1 MSENK
6 DIPEE
11 MLEAEG
17 IRHKAESNE
26 QLVENFEAKSVAEN
40 ISPSEQLQTPSDQ
53 VIRADTNPKPQ
64 TEKMEVHH
72 HGHVHEKKKWK
83 EYLFQFLML
92 FLAVTLGFLVENK
105 RGHYVEQQREKQ
117 FIRSLVN
124 DVIADTVRINT
135 IINQRLARE
144 QRLDSLT
151 FLVNS
156 DSSGV
161 QTDLIYFY
169 AVTPARSLAFR
180 FIPNDGTMQQLK
192 NSGAFRLIRNRTVAD
207 SIARYDVS
215 VRSYLRQGDIEE
227 TLIQDY
233 RIASAFI
240 FDALVFDR
248 ILDRDNNV
256 RLPVDKPPL
265 LPFTKQNLQAWNY
278 KMYSMKAINKANRR
292 DARLLLLQAKN
303 LLATLKEEYD
313 L

>member
-1 MSENK
+1 MNEEEN
-6 DIPEE
+6 IEE
-11 MLEAEG
+11 SQKAEG
-17 IRHKAESNE
+17 EGLKEEIPDPPTPANE
-26 QLVENFEAKSVAEN
+26 MVPEN
-40 ISPSEQLQTPSDQ
+40 ISSPTPS
-53 VIRADTNPKPQ
+53 ALNPQPSN
-64 TEKMEVHH
+64 MEVHH
-72 HGHVHEKKKWK
+72 HGHVHEKRKWK

-105 RGHYVEQQREKQ
+105 REHYVEQQREKQ

-156 DSSGV
+156 DSSEV

-169 AVTPARSLAFR
+169 AVTAARSLAFR

-207 SIARYDVS
+207 SIARYDVT
-215 VRSYLRQGDIEE
+215 VRNYLRQGDIEE

-265 LPFTKQNLQAWNY
+265 LSFTKQNLQVWNY
-278 KMYSMKAINKANRR
+278 KMYSIKANNKGHRR
-292 DARLLLLQAKN
+292 EARLLLRQAQN
-303 LLATLKEEYD
+303 LLVTLKEEYN
-313 L
+313 LK